1 MNRMA
6 AEIPEHWLP
15 ARAVHLCPQVGRR
28 HTDNLRWLRERADWV
43 SVDPS
48 PHYSRDCTAAELAH
62 FVAGAS
68 ALLPSTLELRSQL
81 RQLPADLLV
90 MQLHQAGIPEVILKR

>member
-28 HTDNLRWLRERADWV
+28 HADNLRWLRDRADWI

-48 PHYSRDCTAAELAH
+48 PHYSCERTAAEHAGGAH
-62 FVAGAS
+62 PVEGFAGGTAGHAAAPGRNS
-68 ALLPSTLELRSQL
+68 RSDTEACAAATGTGP
-81 RQLPADLLV
+81 RQ
-90 MQLHQAGIPEVILKR
+90 